1 MTAEMI
7 GYVATVL
14 MGISLGMLGSGGSIF
29 TVPILVYLFAM
40 NPESAT
46 THSLLI
52 VGVSAL
58 IGGTRY
64 ATKGLVHVK
73 TLAFFAVPGFLGI
86 VGARHYVLPWLPD
99 PIFVYMNMALS
110 KNALIM
116 VFFSILMLMAA
127 VSMFSSGRLYAE
139 HHSRVPPFLVLMFRG
154 VMVGFVTGL
163 AGIGGGFLIVPALVR
178 LVDLPL
184 SKAIGTSM
192 FIIAANAL
200 FGFSISSINGAEI
213 DLPLTGSVLS
223 AAVVGLVAGFL
234 LSKIILEDIL
244 KKTFAVFVLVIG
256 LCILGDQIMALFS
269 ALL

>member
-1 MTAEMI
+1 MTPEMI
-7 GYVATVL
+7 GYIATVL

-52 VGVSAL
+52 VGVSSL
-58 IGGTRY
+58 LGGIRY

-73 TLAFFAVPGFLGI
+73 TIVFFAIPGFLGI

-116 VFFSILMLMAA
+116 VFFSVLMLIASI
-127 VSMFSSGRLYAE
+127 SMFTSGGLRAE
-139 HHSRVPPFLVLMFRG
+139 HHSRVPPFLVLMFQG
-154 VMVGFVTGL
+154 LIVGFVTGL
-163 AGIGGGFLIVPALVR
+163 AGIGGGFLIVPVLVR

-184 SKAIGTSM
+184 SKAVGTSL

-200 FGFSISSINGAEI
+200 FGFSISSMNGADI

-223 AAVVGLVAGFL
+223 AAVVGLVLGFL
-234 LSKIILEDIL
+234 FSKIILEDIL
-244 KKTFAVFVLVIG
+244 KKTFAVLVFIIG
-256 LCILGDQIMALFS
+256 LCILSDQIMALIS